1 MARQEALIR
10 ISKTLLARRA
20 ELRQTLNEEINDL
33 AMNSLAGSGD
43 LADAAF
49 DATGEEVATHVAEI
63 EARELALVEIAL
75 KRIKQGKYGVCN
87 GCDGNIPVGRLEAL
101 PHSILCVKC
110 QRESEIDQGWLEDRM
125 IADFNKVPD
134 SGPDREFT
142 AAELEADLS
151 R

>member
-1 MARQEALIR
+1 MSRQESLVR
-10 ISKTLLARRA
+10 IGKTLLARRS

-33 AMNSLAGSGD
+33 AQNSLAGSGD

-63 EARELALVEIAL
+63 EARELALVDIAL
-75 KRIKQGKYGVCN
+75 MRIKQGKYGVCN
-87 GCDGNIPVGRLEAL
+87 ACDANIPVARLDAL

-110 QRESEIDQGWLEDRM
+110 QRESEIDQGWLEERM
-125 IADFNKVPD
+125 IADFNKVRD
-134 SGPDREFT
+134 TGPEQEFT

>member
-1 MARQEALIR
+1 MPRQEALIR

-33 AMNSLAGSGD
+33 AQNSLAGSGD

-63 EARELALVEIAL
+63 EARELALVDIAL
-75 KRIKQGKYGVCN
+75 MRIKQGKYGVCN
-87 GCDGNIPVGRLEAL
+87 GCDANIPVARLDAL
-101 PHSILCVKC
+101 PHSILCIKC
-110 QRESEIDQGWLEDRM
+110 QRESEIDQDWLEERM
-125 IADFNKVPD
+125 IADFNKVHDTSPE
-134 SGPDREFT
+134 REFT